1 MYMEAG
7 PVIETPLW
15 AVTSI
20 NEMLLQSWGDTIRVF
35 PAIPENW
42 QDVSFQNLGAE
53 GAFLISAQMKEGE
66 LLWVKILSEKGGKL
80 QLKIPEVSKI
90 FIMEQE
96 KLKDN
101 FISLQMNAGQAV
113 LLHQK

>member
-1 MYMEAG
+1 MEAG

-20 NEMLLQSWGDTIRVF
+20 NEMLLQSWGNTIRVF
-35 PAIPENW
+35 PAILENW
-42 QDVSFQNLGAE
+42 QDVSFQNLRAE

-90 FIMEQE
+90 FIIEQE